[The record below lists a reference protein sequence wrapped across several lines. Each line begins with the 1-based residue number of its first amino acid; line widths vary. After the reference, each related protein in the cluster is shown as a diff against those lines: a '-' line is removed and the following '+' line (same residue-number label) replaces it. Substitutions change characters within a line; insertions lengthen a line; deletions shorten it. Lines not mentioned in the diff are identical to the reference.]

1 MTGTSMILRMTAA
14 AVLAMAATLTAS
26 AQRGRQAQDAPRLPF
41 PAEKF
46 SPRPVQSKE
55 NSKPALLPTA
65 SEKEQRQRWEERSR
79 NPSAEPR

>member
-1 MTGTSMILRMTAA
+1 MILRMAA
-14 AVLAMAATLTAS
+14 AALFVFIATSTTP
-26 AQRGRQAQDAPRLPF
+26 AQRGPRLPF

-46 SPRPVQSKE
+46 SPRPVQPKE

-65 SEKEQRQRWEERSR
+65 SEKQQKQRWEERSR